1 MENNNIILL
10 LVFFVLF
17 STSNLFLE
25 LGHELKIKPT
35 TPFLCQI
42 MKTKRQLEPSGVRV
56 NAETFTWIQTKG
68 FFLMNSFLC
77 SISPDCGSMRRR

>member
-35 TPFLCQI
+35 TPFL
-42 MKTKRQLEPSGVRV
+42 EPSGVRV
-56 NAETFTWIQTKG
+56 NAETFTWIQTKV
-68 FFLMNSFLC
+68 FFF
-77 SISPDCGSMRRR
+77 